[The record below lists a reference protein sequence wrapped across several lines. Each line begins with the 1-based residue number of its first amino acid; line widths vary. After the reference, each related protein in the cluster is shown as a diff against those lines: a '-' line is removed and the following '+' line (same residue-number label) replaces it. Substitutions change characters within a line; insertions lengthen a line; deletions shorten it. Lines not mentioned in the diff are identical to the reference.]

1 MSNII
6 PHAIPQ
12 ALALKA
18 VQEVANLGSNICSNI
33 LQYRVE
39 TAKIEFAREQMYQQA
54 DIELVRIQA
63 DLDEEI
69 TKVQTL
75 GNAFEMLVNANPNDG
90 DNILKAFLALNDTL
104 RSQPRVFTDVSYNKK
119 GD

>member
-6 PHAIPQ
+6 PHT
-12 ALALKA
+12 LALNA
-18 VQEVANLGSNICSNI
+18 VQEIASLGSNILKYNAEMS
-33 LQYRVE
+33 
-39 TAKIEFAREQMYQQA
+39 KIEAAREQMHEQA
-54 DIELVRIQA
+54 KIEVEHIQA
-63 DLDEEI
+63 NLDKEI
-69 TKVQTL
+69 IKVQTL
-75 GNAFEMLVNANPNDG
+75 GNAFETLVNANPNDG

>member
-6 PHAIPQ
+6 PHTIPQ

-18 VQEVANLGSNICSNI
+18 VQEVANLGSNI

-39 TAKIEFAREQMYQQA
+39 TAKIEFAREQMYRQA
-54 DIELVRIQA
+54 DIELARIQA

-75 GNAFEMLVNANPNDG
+75 GNAFETLVNANPNDG

-104 RSQPRVFTDVSYNKK
+104 RSQPRVFTDVSYNKE

>member
-6 PHAIPQ
+6 PHTIPQ
-12 ALALKA
+12 ALAFKA
-18 VQEVANLGSNICSNI
+18 VQEVANLASNI

-39 TAKIEFAREQMYQQA
+39 TAKIKFAREQMYRQA
-54 DIELVRIQA
+54 DIELARIQA

-75 GNAFEMLVNANPNDG
+75 GNAFETLVNANPNDG